1 VLGLATVFAFL
12 GAILGVAMAARGP
25 DSRLEP
31 IIQAP
36 KPAVKETGRA
46 TPRTQPTARRHMPIP
61 VRISIPAIG
70 VNARVIRLGLNPDRT
85 IEVPTNFADTGWFR
99 PGPEPGERGAAV
111 ILGHLDSRR
120 SGPAV
125 FFRLGELRAGDVIR
139 VHLKDG
145 STVRFVAKSMLRVP
159 KNRFPTKRVY
169 ARTSQPTLRLV
180 TCAGRLNA
188 STGHHDDNYIVFAS
202 IRR

>member
-1 VLGLATVFAFL
+1 VLGLATALGFL
-12 GAILGVAMAARGP
+12 GAVLGVAMAARGH
-25 DSRLEP
+25 DARLEP

-36 KPAVKETGRA
+36 KPAVKGTSQA
-46 TPRTQPTARRHMPIP
+46 TPKRQATARRHMPIP

-70 VNARVIRLGLNPDRT
+70 VNASVIRLGLNPDRT
-85 IEVPTNFADTGWFR
+85 IEVPKNFAHTGWFR
-99 PGPEPGERGAAV
+99 PGPEPGEQGAAV
-111 ILGHLDSRR
+111 ILGHFDSR

-125 FFRLGELRAGDVIR
+125 FFRLRELRAGDVIR
-139 VHLKDG
+139 VHPQDG
-145 STVRFVAKSMLRVP
+145 STVRFVARSMLRVA